1 MLDRVAATIERHR
14 MLTPRDRVGVAVSGG
29 ADSVCLLDVLL
40 ALAPR
45 WDLSLSVLHVNH
57 LLRGAESDADEEFV
71 RNLAARLGL
80 PFSSLAVEV
89 AAQPDNLEQA
99 ARRARLDF
107 FWDQLAAGAVNKVAL
122 GHTRSDQAETVLFR
136 LLRGSGSAGL
146 AGIRPVAGG
155 GALVRPLIDVE
166 RGDVLMYLGER
177 GIAWREDS
185 TNRNPAFARNRIRH
199 QLLPELTREWN
210 PGIVGI
216 LAQTADWAREEE
228 QYWNREIERIG
239 ETVWRV
245 ERGAVVVDIGRLEA
259 HPVAV
264 RRRLVRRA
272 IELTRG
278 DLRAVDFGHVE
289 SILSLASGS
298 EGHRR
303 AQAPGVDAIRSFDR
317 LRIATPGTYP
327 GLANSYSLD
336 LAVPGEVG
344 IPGEETRITTEL
356 IDNSETKEKGED
368 VYNGGKGGLDWEKL
382 SGPLRLRN
390 WRPGD
395 SYRPAGHGAVR
406 KLKDLFQ
413 EHRIP
418 LWERRSWPVID
429 AMDGI
434 VWSRRFGPAARCL
447 VDPGTGIVLA
457 IREEHTG
464 SGIGMGSRS
473 V

>member
-1 MLDRVAATIERHR
+1 VLERVAATIERHH
-14 MLTPRDRVGVAVSGG
+14 MLARGDRVGVAVSGG

-57 LLRGAESDADEEFV
+57 MLRGAESDADEEFV
-71 RNLAARLGL
+71 RRLAADLGL
-80 PFSSLAVEV
+80 PFSCRAVEV
-89 AAQPDNLEQA
+89 AAEPDNLEQA

-107 FWDQLAAGAVNKVAL
+107 FRDQLAAGAVNKVAL

-136 LLRGSGSAGL
+136 LLRGAGSAGL
-146 AGIRPVAGG
+146 AGVRPVAGDG
-155 GALVRPLIDVE
+155 TLVRPLIDVE
-166 RGDVLMYLGER
+166 RSDVLMYLGES

-185 TNRNPAFARNRIRH
+185 TNRDPSFARNRIRH
-199 QLLPELTREWN
+199 QLLPELAREWN

-228 QYWNREIERIG
+228 EYWNREIERIG
-239 ETVWRV
+239 EEVWLPD
-245 ERGAVVVDIGRLEA
+245 RGALVLDLDRLAA

-278 DLRAVDFGHVE
+278 DLRTIDFGHVE
-289 SILSLASGS
+289 SILSLASGRD
-298 EGHRR
+298 GHGRV
-303 AQAPGVDAIRSFDR
+303 QAPGIDAIRSFAR
-317 LRIATPGTYP
+317 LRIATPGSYP
-327 GLANSYSLD
+327 GLASMYSLD
-336 LAVPGEVG
+336 LPVPGEVG

-356 IDNSETKEKGED
+356 IDNPETKEAGED
-368 VYNGGKGGLDWEKL
+368 VYNGGMSGMDWSTM

-390 WRPGD
+390 WKPGD
-395 SYRPAGHGAVR
+395 SYRPAGHNSAR

-413 EHRIP
+413 ESRIP
-418 LWERRSWPVID
+418 LWERRRWPVVD
-429 AMDGI
+429 GTGGI
-434 VWSRRFGPAARCL
+434 VWSRRFGPAAHS
-447 VDPGTGIVLA
+447 VVAPGTRIVLT
-457 IREEHTG
+457 IREESG
-464 SGIGMGSRS
+464 VSGIGMGGRN